1 MAEAINMTAE
11 EMETLY
17 EEAKTIYYHVND
29 IEKIKKANAIFH
41 QLDGYKESAAY
52 AKKTDTMIE
61 FRLGNVVTFGNF
73 EGKPIRWKVL
83 EENGKIR
90 LLFAED
96 IITNRA
102 FNKERDNVNWEKCTL
117 RRWLNQDFLNQAF
130 TLKERMS
137 IFATRRDNPKNRE
150 WSTDCGPKTM
160 DKAFV
165 FNHDEIEHY
174 LPNPEDR
181 GLDEWWWTRTMGHN
195 VLSAE
200 CVYMDGSIYDIGL
213 NIAQTEIGVRPCIW
227 VMLR

>member
-1 MAEAINMTAE
+1 M
-11 EMETLY
+11 
-17 EEAKTIYYHVND
+17 
-29 IEKIKKANAIFH
+29 
-41 QLDGYKESAAY
+41 
-52 AKKTDTMIE
+52 
-61 FRLGNVVTFGNF
+61 
-73 EGKPIRWKVL
+73 
-83 EENGKIR
+83 
-90 LLFAED
+90 
-96 IITNRA
+96 
-102 FNKERDNVNWEKCTL
+102 
-117 RRWLNQDFLNQAF
+117 DFLNQAF